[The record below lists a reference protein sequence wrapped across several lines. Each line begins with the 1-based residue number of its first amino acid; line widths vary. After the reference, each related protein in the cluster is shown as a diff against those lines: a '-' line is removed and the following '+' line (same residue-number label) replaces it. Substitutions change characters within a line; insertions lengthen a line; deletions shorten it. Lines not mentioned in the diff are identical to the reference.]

1 MVAKRICN
9 SCFKGIEEMK
19 KLIVSVAFAMGL
31 SGCASLDEIKFSR
44 AVACKVTSE
53 QGRADLRKKY
63 DLPTDICGD
72 LN

>member
-1 MVAKRICN
+1 
-9 SCFKGIEEMK
+9 MK